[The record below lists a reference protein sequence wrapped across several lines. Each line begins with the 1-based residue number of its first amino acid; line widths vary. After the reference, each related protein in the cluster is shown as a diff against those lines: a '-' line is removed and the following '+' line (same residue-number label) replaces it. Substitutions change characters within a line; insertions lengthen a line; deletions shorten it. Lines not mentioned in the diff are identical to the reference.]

1 MNNKE
6 IKKYL
11 NFLKFKKF
19 YKPIYRPCEICGS
32 KNTKVFIKNFLE

>member
-19 YKPIYRPCEICGS
+19 YKPSYTNLAKYVEAKIQ
-32 KNTKVFIKNFLE
+32 KFL

>member
-19 YKPIYRPCEICGS
+19 INPYTDLVKYAVAKIQKS
-32 KNTKVFIKNFLE
+32 L